1 VCSSDLIHDY
11 RCPESLVG
19 AFLNPAGYLHRE
31 VFRTAAAA
39 LHAVQGTT
47 FVDPGFSLGTVNQ
60 GDFWVQSRPLLAY
73 FSGPVRPAHTVRL
86 RMIKDGNDFAS
97 ALLWTVQAEGN
108 VLGLVNFR
116 SPGGDRH
123 PTLDPVKNGEF
134 PCGRLF
140 LELAFEGLGEGFS
153 FRKEHDEGQ
162 IAGGGIHARFHLC
175 GGRFQTRDLHLEG
188 ACTSRTATFTVD
200 FKPLEQ
206 PGPVR
211 WAAAK
216 EAWAVFTLALSGQ
229 PLNAQ
234 DWPCQIDAAAGRV
247 RAKWDTPAGSL
258 ELGGLSKVATI
269 DEHGRSFGEKINT
282 QDVPMVRL
290 EDSKP

>member
-1 VCSSDLIHDY
+1 
-11 RCPESLVG
+11 
-19 AFLNPAGYLHRE
+19 
-31 VFRTAAAA
+31 
-39 LHAVQGTT
+39 
-47 FVDPGFSLGTVNQ
+47 
-60 GDFWVQSRPLLAY
+60 
-73 FSGPVRPAHTVRL
+73 
-86 RMIKDGNDFAS
+86 
-97 ALLWTVQAEGN
+97 
-108 VLGLVNFR
+108 
-116 SPGGDRH
+116 
-123 PTLDPVKNGEF
+123 
-134 PCGRLF
+134 
-140 LELAFEGLGEGFS
+140 
-153 FRKEHDEGQ
+153 
-162 IAGGGIHARFHLC
+162 
-175 GGRFQTRDLHLEG
+175 
-188 ACTSRTATFTVD
+188 
-200 FKPLEQ
+200 
-206 PGPVR
+206 VR